1 MAKHIN
7 NFYLPIWEKGEKMK
21 KILSLI
27 LVLAMVLALGAMF
40 TSCGDSEQGYDLVPV
55 AKESIKVGLI
65 TLHDENSTYDK
76 NFLDAMDRAVAN
88 LGLSK
93 DQLIVKKN
101 IDESDDCYQAAVE
114 LVDAG
119 CNVIFADSFGHED
132 FMMKA
137 AAEYPNVQFCHATG
151 TKAHTSNLSNYHNA
165 FASIYEGRF
174 VAGIIGGIKLAERVA
189 LGELTAANYDAN
201 GNIKI
206 GYVGAF
212 PYAEVI
218 SGYTSYFLGVKY
230 GYTMATGFETEV
242 KDAKIVMEVK
252 YTNSWYDEAKE
263 KEAALALINGGC
275 ALLSQHADSYGAPT
289 ACQEKGVPNVS
300 YNGSTKSVGSTT
312 YLISSKID
320 WTPYYELMIN
330 AVIGG
335 YRITD
340 EYCGGFAEGSVA
352 LTELN
357 EAAFKNADYLEMAK
371 MVVST
376 AAEGMAELEVFDAS
390 LFTVGGQALT
400 TYNADVHSD
409 AAYTADTQVV
419 KTVGTGDD
427 AVTFFQESK
436 FRSAPYFDI
445 IIDGIIVPQA

>member
-1 MAKHIN
+1 M
-7 NFYLPIWEKGEKMK
+7 FK
-21 KILSLI
+21 KILSLV
-27 LVLAMVLALGAMF
+27 LVLALAVSLGVVF
-40 TSCGDSEQGYDLVPV
+40 TSCTGNDGDMMLAPV
-55 AKESIKVGLI
+55 AKEEIKIGLI

-88 LGLSK
+88 LGLNK
-93 DQLIVKKN
+93 DTQLIVKKN

-114 LVDAG
+114 LIDAG

-151 TKAHTSNLSNYHNA
+151 TKAHTSALPNYHNA

-174 VAGIIGGIKLAERVA
+174 VAGMIGGIKLFELENA
-189 LGELTAANYDAN
+189 GELADANYDEDD
-201 GNIKI
+201 NIKI

-218 SGYTSYFLGVKY
+218 SGYTSYYLGVKY
-230 GYTMATGFETEV
+230 GYSMMKNGIAFNADEDV

-252 YTNSWYDEAKE
+252 YTNSWYDEAAE
-263 KEAALALINGGC
+263 REAAEVLIESGC
-275 ALLSQHADSYGAPT
+275 ALMSQHADSYGAPT
-289 ACQEKGVPNVS
+289 ACEENGIPNVS
-300 YNGSTKSVGSTT
+300 YNGSTKQTGPNT

-320 WTPYYELMIN
+320 WTPYYEIMIN

-335 YRITD
+335 YRITE
-340 EYCGGFAEGSVA
+340 EYCGGFAQGSVA

-357 EAAFKNADYLEMAK
+357 EDAFDTTTAYAAALAVK
-371 MVVST
+371 
-376 AAEGMAELEVFDAS
+376 ELYENGLNIDVFDTDF
-390 LFTVGGQALT
+390 FTVNGQAVT
-400 TYNADVHSD
+400 SYDADVHSD
-409 AAYTADTQVV
+409 AGYAKDTQVILD
-419 KTVGTGDD
+419 GH
-427 AVTFFQESK
+427 FSEST

-445 IIDGIIVPQA
+445 IIDGIKVPASN

>member
-1 MAKHIN
+1 M
-7 NFYLPIWEKGEKMK
+7 FK
-21 KILSLI
+21 KLLSLL
-27 LVLAMVLALGAMF
+27 LVVVMCVGVCAALA
-40 TSCGDSEQGYDLVPV
+40 SCGEQETGMMLTPV
-55 AKESIKVGLI
+55 AKDQIKIGLI

-76 NFLDAMDRAVAN
+76 NFLDAMDRAVTN
-88 LGLSK
+88 LGLNK
-93 DQLIVKKN
+93 DTQLIIKKN
-101 IDESDDCYQAAVE
+101 IAESDDCYQAAVE

-151 TKAHTSNLSNYHNA
+151 TKAHTSTLPNYHNA

-174 VAGIIGGIKLAERVA
+174 IAGIIGGIKLAELVA
-189 LGELTAANYDAN
+189 LDEITDDNKDAD

-218 SGYTSYFLGVKY
+218 SGYTSYYLGVKY
-230 GYTMATGFETEV
+230 GYSMMSGNDDFINAGV
-242 KDAKIVMEVK
+242 VMDVK
-252 YTNSWYDEAKE
+252 YTNSWYDEAAE
-263 KEAALALINGGC
+263 KEAALALINDGC
-275 ALLSQHADSYGAPT
+275 ALISQHADSYGAPR

-300 YNGSTKSVGSTT
+300 YNGSTKSVGADT
-312 YLISSKID
+312 YLISSRID

-335 YRITD
+335 YRIPE

-357 EAAFKNADYLEMAK
+357 EDAFEMEEFYEVAA
-371 MVVST
+371 MVVEN
-376 AAEGMAELEVFDAS
+376 AEMLLVEVPVFNS
-390 LFTVGGQALT
+390 MFFTVDGEAVE
-400 TYNADVHSD
+400 TYKADVHSD
-409 AAYTADTQVV
+409 AAYTKDTEVIASMTEETYDPDQEDYVEV
-419 KTVGTGDD
+419 EI
-427 AVTFFQESK
+427 FYFQEST

-445 IIDGIIVPQA
+445 IIDGINVPASN

>member
-1 MAKHIN
+1 
-7 NFYLPIWEKGEKMK
+7 MK
-21 KILSLI
+21 KILSFV
-27 LVLAMVLALGAMF
+27 LVLAMVLALGVMF
-40 TSCGDSEQGYDLVPV
+40 TSCGEEEQSMHLTPV
-55 AKESIKVGLI
+55 AKDSIKIGLI

-88 LGLSK
+88 LGLK
-93 DQLIVKKN
+93 ADQLIVKKN

-151 TKAHTSNLSNYHNA
+151 TKAHTSTLSNYHNA

-174 VAGIIGGIKLAERVA
+174 MAGVVGGIKLAELESLNKIEA
-189 LGELTAANYDAN
+189 KHKDAN
-201 GNIKI
+201 GNIKT

-218 SGYTSYFLGVKY
+218 SGYTSYFLGVKA
-230 GYTMATGFETEV
+230 GYAMANGKMDAEDIR
-242 KDAKIVMEVK
+242 DAKIVMEVK
-252 YTNSWYDEAKE
+252 YTNSWYDEAAE
-263 KEAALALINGGC
+263 KEAALALIDSGC
-275 ALLSQHADSYGAPT
+275 ALISQHADSYGAPT

-300 YNGSTKSVGSTT
+300 YNGSTKSVGATT

-320 WTPYYELMIN
+320 WTPYYELMVN

-335 YRITD
+335 YKITD

-357 EAAFKNADYLEMAK
+357 RDAFETETYYTMAK
-371 MVVST
+371 EMVDNALLVMDT
-376 AAEGMAELEVFDAS
+376 LNVFDNS
-390 LFTVGGQALT
+390 NFTVGGQALT
-400 TYNADVHSD
+400 TYKADVHSD
-409 AAYTADTQVV
+409 AAYTKDTEVM
-419 KTVGTGDD
+419 KTVGSGED
-427 AVTFFQESK
+427 AVTYFQEST

-445 IIDGIIVPQA
+445 IIDGITVPKAN

>member
-1 MAKHIN
+1 M
-7 NFYLPIWEKGEKMK
+7 FK
-21 KILSLI
+21 KILT
-27 LVLAMVLALGAMF
+27 LVLVVAMCLSACLALA
-40 TSCGDSEQGYDLVPV
+40 SCGDDEDYALTPV
-55 AKESIKVGLI
+55 AKDSIKIGLI

-76 NFLDAMDRAVAN
+76 NFLEAMDRAVAN

-101 IDESDDCYQAAVE
+101 IAESDDCYKAAVE

-137 AAEYPNVQFCHATG
+137 AAEYPEVQFCHATG
-151 TKAHTSNLSNYHNA
+151 TKAHTSTLPNYHNA

-174 VAGIIGGIKLAERVA
+174 VAGIIGGIKLAEREA
-189 LGELTAANYDAN
+189 LGELTAANKDAN

-218 SGYTSYFLGVKY
+218 SGYTSYFLGVKF
-230 GYTMATGFETEV
+230 GYAMATNKFDDADV
-242 KDAKIVMEVK
+242 KNAKIVMEVK

-263 KEAALALINGGC
+263 KEAANALITSGC
-275 ALLSQHADSYGAPT
+275 ALISQHADSYGAPT
-289 ACQEKGVPNVS
+289 ACEAAGVPNVS
-300 YNGSTKSVGSTT
+300 YNGSTKSTGPKT

-335 YRITD
+335 YKITD

-357 EAAFKNADYLEMAK
+357 EAAFKNADFLAMAK
-371 MVVST
+371 MIVKE
-376 AAEGMAELEVFDAS
+376 APAEMAEMNVFNTAY
-390 LFTVGGQALT
+390 FTVEGKALT

-409 AAYTADTQVV
+409 ANYAKDTQVM
-419 KTVGTGDD
+419 KTVGANEN
-427 AVTFFQESK
+427 AVTYFQEST

-445 IIDGIIVPQA
+445 IIDGITVPKA

>member
-1 MAKHIN
+1 M
-7 NFYLPIWEKGEKMK
+7 FK
-21 KILSLI
+21 KIFSLV
-27 LVLAMVLALGAMF
+27 LVLALALSIGACF
-40 TSCGDSEQGYDLVPV
+40 VSCSTDDGDYNLAPV
-55 AKESIKVGLI
+55 AKESIKIGLI

-76 NFLDAMDRAVAN
+76 NFLDAMYTAVEK
-88 LGLSK
+88 LGLNK
-93 DQLIVKKN
+93 DTQLIVKKN
-101 IDESDDCYQAAVE
+101 IDESDACYRAAVE

-151 TKAHTSNLSNYHNA
+151 TKAHTSSLSNYHNA

-174 VAGIIGGIKLAERVA
+174 VAGIVGGIKLAELEA
-189 LGELTAANYDAN
+189 QGKIAAANKDAD

-230 GYTMATGFETEV
+230 GYAMATATSGFSPELV
-242 KDAKIVMEVK
+242 KNAKVVMEVK
-252 YTNSWYDEAKE
+252 YTNSWYDEAAE
-263 KEAALALINGGC
+263 KEAALNLINSGC
-275 ALLSQHADSYGAPT
+275 ALISQHADSYGAPT

-300 YNGSTKSVGSTT
+300 YNGSTKSVGATT
-312 YLISSKID
+312 YLISSRID
-320 WTPYYELMIN
+320 WAPYYEMMIN

-340 EYCGGFAEGSVA
+340 EYCGGFSTGSVK

-357 EAAFKNADYLEMAK
+357 KDAFLTDEYYEKAQL
-371 MVVST
+371 VV
-376 AAEGMAELEVFDAS
+376 EGFTKEGFPAELYVFDCRF
-390 LFTVGGQALT
+390 FTVKGQPIT
-400 TYNADVHSD
+400 TYKADVHSD
-409 AAYTADTQVV
+409 AAYTADTEAI
-419 KTVGTGDD
+419 KTVGTGND
-427 AVTFFQESK
+427 AYSYFQEST

-445 IIDGIIVPQA
+445 IIDGIKVPAAN

>member
-1 MAKHIN
+1 
-7 NFYLPIWEKGEKMK
+7 MK
-21 KILSLI
+21 KILSFV
-27 LVLAMVLALGAMF
+27 LVLAMVLSLGVMF
-40 TSCGDSEQGYDLVPV
+40 TSCGDEEQGYDLVPV
-55 AKESIKVGLI
+55 AKDSIKVGLI

-88 LGLSK
+88 LGLNK

-119 CNVIFADSFGHED
+119 CDVIFADSFGHED

-151 TKAHTSNLSNYHNA
+151 TKAHTSTLSNYHNA

-174 VAGIIGGIKLAERVA
+174 MAGIIGGIKLAEREA
-189 LGELTAANYDAN
+189 LNELTAANYDAN
-201 GNIKI
+201 GNIKT

-230 GYTMATGFETEV
+230 GYTIATGGNPNTI
-242 KDAKIVMEVK
+242 KDAKVVMEVK

-263 KEAALALINGGC
+263 KEAANALISAGC
-275 ALLSQHADSYGAPT
+275 ALISQHADSYGAPT
-289 ACQEKGVPNVS
+289 ACETAGVPNVS
-300 YNGSTKSVGSTT
+300 YNGSTKATGPNT

-335 YRITD
+335 YKITD

-357 EAAFKNADYLEMAK
+357 EAAFKDAKYLEMAK
-371 MVVST
+371 MIVAN
-376 AAEGMAELEVFDAS
+376 AAEGAKEINVFDAS
-390 LFTVGGQALT
+390 LFTVNGEALT
-400 TYNADVHSD
+400 SYDADVHSD
-409 AAYTADTQVV
+409 AAYTKDTQVM
-419 KTVGTGDD
+419 KTEGTGED
-427 AVTFFQESK
+427 AVTYFQEST

-445 IIDGIIVPQA
+445 IIDGITVPKA

>member
-1 MAKHIN
+1 
-7 NFYLPIWEKGEKMK
+7 MK

-40 TSCGDSEQGYDLVPV
+40 TSCGESEQSTTLAPV
-55 AKESIKVGLI
+55 AKDSIKIGLI

-88 LGLSK
+88 LGLK
-93 DQLIVKKN
+93 ADQLIVKKN
-101 IDESDDCYQAAVE
+101 IAESDDCYQAAVE

-132 FMMKA
+132 FIMKA

-151 TKAHTSNLSNYHNA
+151 TKAHTSTLSNYHNA

-174 VAGIIGGIKLAERVA
+174 MAGIVGGIKLAE
-189 LGELTAANYDAN
+189 LESLNKITAANKDAN
-201 GNIKI
+201 GNIKT

-218 SGYTSYFLGVKY
+218 SGYTSYFLGVKA
-230 GYTMATGFETEV
+230 GYAMANGNFDEEDIR
-242 KDAKIVMEVK
+242 DAKVVMEVK
-252 YTNSWYDEAKE
+252 YTNSWYDEAAE
-263 KEAALALINGGC
+263 KEAALALINNGC
-275 ALLSQHADSYGAPT
+275 ALISQHADSYGAPT

-300 YNGSTKSVGSTT
+300 YNGSTKSVGATT

-335 YRITD
+335 YKITD

-357 EAAFKNADYLEMAK
+357 REAFATQIYYEMAK
-371 MVVST
+371 EMVDNASSI
-376 AAEGMAELEVFDAS
+376 MSELNVFDNAI
-390 LFTVGGQALT
+390 FTVGGEALT
-400 TYNADVHSD
+400 TYKADVHSD
-409 AAYTADTQVV
+409 AAYAKDTEVMKTLGTA
-419 KTVGTGDD
+419 GD
-427 AVTFFQESK
+427 AVTYFQEST

-445 IIDGIIVPQA
+445 VIDGITVPKAQ

>member
-1 MAKHIN
+1 
-7 NFYLPIWEKGEKMK
+7 MK

-27 LVLAMVLALGAMF
+27 LVLAMVLSLGVIF
-40 TSCGDSEQGYDLVPV
+40 TSCGEEEQSIELTPV
-55 AKESIKVGLI
+55 AKDSIKVGLI

-88 LGLSK
+88 LGLEA

-101 IDESDDCYQAAVE
+101 IEESDDCYQAAVE

-151 TKAHTSNLSNYHNA
+151 TKAHTSTLSNYHNA

-174 VAGIIGGIKLAERVA
+174 MAGIIGGIKLAERVA
-189 LGELTAANYDAN
+189 LNELTAANYDAN
-201 GNIKI
+201 GNIKT

-230 GYTMATGFETEV
+230 GYTMATGGNPNAI
-242 KDAKIVMEVK
+242 KDAKVVMEVK
-252 YTNSWYDEAKE
+252 YTNSWYNEAAE
-263 KEAALALINGGC
+263 KEAALALIDSGC
-275 ALLSQHADSYGAPT
+275 ALISQHADSYGAPT

-300 YNGSTKSVGSTT
+300 YNGSTKSVGATT

-335 YRITD
+335 YRITE

-357 EAAFKNADYLEMAK
+357 EAAFKSPTHLALAK
-371 MVVST
+371 NIVEH
-376 AAEGMAELEVFDAS
+376 AAEGAAEIKVFDTS
-390 LFTVGGQALT
+390 LFTVGGKTLT
-400 TYNADVHSD
+400 TYMADVHSD
-409 AAYTADTQVV
+409 AAYAKDTEAM
-419 KTVGTGDD
+419 KTVGSDDD
-427 AVTFFQESK
+427 AVTYFQEST
-436 FRSAPYFDI
+436 FRSAPYFDV
-445 IIDGIIVPQA
+445 IIDGITVPKAN

>member
-1 MAKHIN
+1 
-7 NFYLPIWEKGEKMK
+7 MK

-27 LVLAMVLALGAMF
+27 LVLAMVLSLGVIF
-40 TSCGDSEQGYDLVPV
+40 TSCGEEEQSMELTPV
-55 AKESIKVGLI
+55 AKDSIKVGLI

-88 LGLSK
+88 LGLK
-93 DQLIVKKN
+93 ADQLIVKKN
-101 IDESDDCYQAAVE
+101 IEESDDCYQAAVE

-151 TKAHTSNLSNYHNA
+151 TKAHTSTLSNYHNA

-174 VAGIIGGIKLAERVA
+174 MAGIIGGIKLAERVA
-189 LGELTAANYDAN
+189 LNELTAANYDAN
-201 GNIKI
+201 GNIKT

-230 GYTMATGFETEV
+230 GYTMATGGNPNAI
-242 KDAKIVMEVK
+242 KDAKVVMEVK
-252 YTNSWYDEAKE
+252 YTNSWYDEAAE
-263 KEAALALINGGC
+263 KEAALALIDSGC
-275 ALLSQHADSYGAPT
+275 ALISQHADSYGAPT

-300 YNGSTKSVGSTT
+300 YNGSTKSVGATT

-335 YRITD
+335 YRITE

-357 EAAFKNADYLEMAK
+357 EAAFKSPIYLAMAK
-371 MVVST
+371 NIVEH
-376 AAEGMAELEVFDAS
+376 AAEGAAEIKVFDTS
-390 LFTVGGQALT
+390 LFTVGGKALT
-400 TYNADVHSD
+400 TYMADVHSD
-409 AAYTADTQVV
+409 AAYTKDTEVM
-419 KTVGTGDD
+419 KTVGSDDD
-427 AVTFFQESK
+427 AVTYFQEST
-436 FRSAPYFDI
+436 FRSAPYFDV
-445 IIDGIIVPQA
+445 IIDGITVPKAN

>member
-1 MAKHIN
+1 M
-7 NFYLPIWEKGEKMK
+7 FK
-21 KILSLI
+21 KILTLI
-27 LVLAMVLALGAMF
+27 LVVAMCLSVCIGLA
-40 TSCGDSEQGYDLVPV
+40 SCKDEDEQGYELVPV
-55 AKESIKVGLI
+55 AKNSIKIGLI

-76 NFLDAMDRAVAN
+76 NFLDAMDRAVTN
-88 LGLSK
+88 LGLNK
-93 DQLIVKKN
+93 NQLIVKKN

-137 AAEYPNVQFCHATG
+137 AQEYPNVQFCHATG

-174 VAGIIGGIKLAERVA
+174 LAGMVGGIKLAELEA
-189 LGELTAANYDAN
+189 QGQIKAANKDAN

-218 SGYTSYFLGVKY
+218 SGYTSYFLGVKM
-230 GYTMATGFETEV
+230 GYAAANGSDNV
-242 KDAKIVMEVK
+242 KGAKVVMEVK
-252 YTNSWYDEAKE
+252 YTNSWYDEAAE
-263 KEAALALINGGC
+263 KEAALSLINGGC
-275 ALLSQHADSYGAPT
+275 ALISQHADSYGAPT

-300 YNGSTKSVGSTT
+300 YNGSTKSVGATT

-320 WTPYYELMIN
+320 WTPYYEHMIN

-335 YRITD
+335 YRITE

-357 EAAFKNADYLEMAK
+357 RDAFLTDDYYN
-371 MVVST
+371 
-376 AAEGMAELEVFDAS
+376 MAESIVEDGPKYIAELNVFDTS
-390 LFTVGGQALT
+390 FFTVNGNALT
-400 TYNADVHSD
+400 TYKADVHSD
-409 AAYTADTQVV
+409 AAYTKDTEVV
-419 KTVGTGDD
+419 KTVGTAG
-427 AVTFFQESK
+427 FFQEST

-445 IIDGIIVPQA
+445 IIDGITVPKAD

>member
-1 MAKHIN
+1 
-7 NFYLPIWEKGEKMK
+7 MK
-21 KILSLI
+21 KILSFV
-27 LVLAMVLALGAMF
+27 LVLAMVLSLGVMF
-40 TSCGDSEQGYDLVPV
+40 TSCGDNEQSYDLVPV

-88 LGLSK
+88 LGLNK

-137 AAEYPNVQFCHATG
+137 AAEYPDVQFCHATG

-174 VAGIIGGIKLAERVA
+174 MAGIIGGIKLAEREA
-189 LGELTAANYDAN
+189 LGELTAANRDAN
-201 GNIKI
+201 GNIKT

-230 GYTMATGFETEV
+230 GYTMATGGNPSAI
-242 KDAKIVMEVK
+242 KDAKVVMEVK

-263 KEAALALINGGC
+263 KEAANALITSGC
-275 ALLSQHADSYGAPT
+275 ALISQHADSYGAPT
-289 ACQEKGVPNVS
+289 ACETAGVPNVS
-300 YNGSTKSVGSTT
+300 YNGSTKATGPNT

-335 YRITD
+335 YKITD

-357 EAAFKNADYLEMAK
+357 EAAFKDEKYLSMAK
-371 MVVST
+371 MIVAG
-376 AAEGMAELEVFDAS
+376 AAEGAGEINVFDAS
-390 LFTVGGQALT
+390 LFTVGGNALT

-409 AAYTADTQVV
+409 AAYTKDTQVM
-419 KTVGTGDD
+419 KTVGTGED
-427 AVTFFQESK
+427 AVTYFQEST

-445 IIDGIIVPQA
+445 IIDGITVPKP